1 MLDLNFTFNGIFNCF
16 KRQKEDN
23 ENHILNIKEFKKS
36 ILNEDLTTKIKMTL
50 KILNGSFDVILL
62 FQNDFNNEIYTN
74 KLLFIF
80 GDYNL
85 NEMMYHYSI
94 TIPIIKQ
101 GCVKYTINLSNKI
114 KKI

>member
-50 KILNGSFDVILL
+50 LKIF
-62 FQNDFNNEIYTN
+62 
-74 KLLFIF
+74 KL
-80 GDYNL
+80 
-85 NEMMYHYSI
+85 
-94 TIPIIKQ
+94 
-101 GCVKYTINLSNKI
+101 
-114 KKI
+114 